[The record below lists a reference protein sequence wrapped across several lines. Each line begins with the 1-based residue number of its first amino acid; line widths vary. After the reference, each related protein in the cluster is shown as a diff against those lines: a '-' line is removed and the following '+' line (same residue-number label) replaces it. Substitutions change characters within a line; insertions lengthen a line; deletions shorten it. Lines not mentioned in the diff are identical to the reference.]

1 MRKSQNL
8 ALQRN
13 LIMEIDEEICL
24 LLAERQKVT
33 REVQKLK
40 AEKKLPKEDLEWE
53 DEQNK
58 NLVMLAKRYHLN
70 DKTLLKVWD
79 SIRHDVKR

>member
-1 MRKSQNL
+1 MKKSQNL

-24 LLAERQKVT
+24 LLAERQRVT

-40 AEKKLPKEDLEWE
+40 AEKKLNKEDLAWE

-58 NLVMLAKRYHLN
+58 NLQMLAKRYHLN
-70 DKTLLKVWD
+70 EKTLIGVWD
-79 SIRHDVKR
+79 VIRKDVKK

>member
-40 AEKKLPKEDLEWE
+40 AEKKC
-53 DEQNK
+53 
-58 NLVMLAKRYHLN
+58 
-70 DKTLLKVWD
+70 LKK
-79 SIRHDVKR
+79 I